1 MRARNVWLM
10 CVVAA
15 LTPSQGACAATAV
28 VFADRGKALYR
39 IVIPKETD
47 VSTKA
52 VADDF
57 AGILAEITGA
67 QFPVVTDDTESVE
80 QEIIVGADNARL
92 AMLGLADMTNGFSEG
107 EYEIRTVGGKL
118 VIAGG
123 PLRGTING
131 MYGLLQDHLGCRWFT
146 PACMKIPRQSVVT
159 LGKIKDRQKPA
170 FRWRSTSPPMHWDAS
185 WTVRNR
191 LNECKTWGGSKSMM
205 VLMSDPRAKTLGNYY
220 SAHALSYIPASLYDE
235 YPAYYAQIDGKRVCD
250 ENSAARAYCVT
261 NPGFVQYMADRLKR
275 SAAGYRGRPARIGL
289 GHTDSANHCQCK
301 VCEASY
307 DRIGLAGTYMEF
319 NNRVAELVC
328 QEYPNI
334 TIGTL
339 AYGMTFAPTSVKMHP
354 NVFVTWCPISADYL
368 YGFDQGEPNQDRD
381 YVGQLR
387 KWLDNTSQLGVWYY
401 HYQAD
406 SLMPHP
412 RLHASK
418 YNFAMFQ
425 KMGLDGVFVETG
437 GSVIHDNDAPDGDK
451 QMRAYG
457 SPKSGYFT
465 FAWSLT
471 HIKSY
476 IACRLMWD
484 PGYDVQTG
492 IREFC
497 EGYYGA
503 AGQKMAKYVLM
514 VEAKD
519 SYART
524 IGTTFKSYPGVH
536 LSASYSPML
545 NWPLVQEM
553 DALFDEAERKVAGDA
568 TLLRRVQMARL
579 SVQLEILCFA
589 GADDPLRRK
598 AFDGFFPLLEELG
611 IKIIIRTAITSDR
624 MTVADFK
631 KFVSDPDNIRL
642 PSEKVL
648 GDNVLNNSSFEWDV
662 DADGI
667 PDSWT
672 AKGFYM
678 PEEYALDTAGVAID
692 DTRASSGK
700 RSVRLTMRP
709 AKGVTTSIRQRFPVQ
724 PGDTYRASIRYQAKV
739 REGAMVLIFTAY
751 DKEGKWLRNLG
762 GQGGRKDTGDQWLE
776 ATCESTAD
784 PDVAEFVVQVLFY
797 DDQAKGIV
805 WLDEFTCAKVE
816 E

>member
-15 LTPSQGACAATAV
+15 LTLSQGACAATTV
-28 VFADRGKALYR
+28 VLADKGKTPYR

-47 VSTKA
+47 VSTRA
-52 VADDF
+52 VAEDF
-57 AGILAEITGA
+57 AGILAKITGA
-67 QFPVVTDDTESVE
+67 QFPVVTDDTEPAE

-92 AMLGLADMTNGFSEG
+92 AKLGLAGLTEGFAEG
-107 EYEIRTVGGKL
+107 EYEIRTVGDKL

-123 PLRGTING
+123 PNRGTING

-146 PACMKIPRQSVVT
+146 PGCMKMPKQETIEIGDIT
-159 LGKIKDRQKPA
+159 DRQKPA
-170 FRWRSTSPPMHWDAS
+170 FRWRSTSPSMHWDAS

-205 VLMSDPRAKTLGNYY
+205 VLMSDPRAETLGNYY

-235 YPAYYAQIDGKRVCD
+235 HPEYYAQVDGKRVCH
-250 ENSAARAYCVT
+250 ENSNARAYCVT
-261 NPGFVQYMADRLKR
+261 NPGFAQYMADRFKR

-301 VCEASY
+301 VCKASY
-307 DRIGLAGTYMEF
+307 DRIGLPGTYMEF
-319 NNRVAELVC
+319 NNKVAELVC
-328 QEYPNI
+328 KEYPNV

-368 YGFDQGEPNQDRD
+368 YGFDQGGPNQDRD

-418 YNFAMFQ
+418 HNFAMFQ
-425 KMGLDGVFVETG
+425 KMGLDGVYVETG
-437 GSVIHDNDAPDGDK
+437 GNAIHDNDAPDGDK
-451 QMRAYG
+451 QMRAYD
-457 SPKSGYFT
+457 SPNYGYFT
-465 FAWSLT
+465 FPWSLT

-484 PGYDVQTG
+484 PDYDVETG

-497 EGYYGA
+497 EGYYGL
-503 AGQKMAKYVLM
+503 AGGELAEYVLM
-514 VEAKD
+514 VERRG
-519 SYART
+519 SYAKT
-524 IGTTFKSYPGVH
+524 MGTTFSSYPGVH
-536 LSASYSPML
+536 LSASFSPML
-545 NWPLVQEM
+545 KWSVVQKM
-553 DALFDEAERKVAGDA
+553 DRLFDEAEKKVAGDA

-589 GADDPLRRK
+589 GARNPLRKK

-611 IKIIIRTAITSDR
+611 IANLARTAITYEKV
-624 MTVADFK
+624 TIEEFK
-631 KFVSDPDNIRL
+631 KIVSQPAKIVIPGQERVGANLLI
-642 PSEKVL
+642 
-648 GDNVLNNSSFEWDV
+648 NSSFETEIDG
-662 DADGI
+662 DGI
-667 PDSWT
+667 PDGWQADGSYLPEDYT
-672 AKGFYM
+672 VDPKGV
-678 PEEYALDTAGVAID
+678 ALDDSKAH
-692 DTRASSGK
+692 SGK
-700 RSVRLTMRP
+700 RCVRLAKTP
-709 AKGVTTSIRQRFPVQ
+709 AKKSIVSLRQRFDAEA
-724 PGDTYRASIRYQAKV
+724 GKWYRAKVRYQADVKA
-739 REGAMVLIFTAY
+739 GAALMIFTAF
-751 DKEGKWLRNLG
+751 GKNGEWLRHTG
-762 GQGGRKDTGDQWLE
+762 GAGGVKKTGEKWVELSVDTQCDKDTAQLMI
-776 ATCESTAD
+776 
-784 PDVAEFVVQVLFY
+784 EFFFY
-797 DDQAKGIV
+797 DDNSEGVAWI
-805 WLDEFTCAKVE
+805 DDFECARIQK
-816 E
+816 